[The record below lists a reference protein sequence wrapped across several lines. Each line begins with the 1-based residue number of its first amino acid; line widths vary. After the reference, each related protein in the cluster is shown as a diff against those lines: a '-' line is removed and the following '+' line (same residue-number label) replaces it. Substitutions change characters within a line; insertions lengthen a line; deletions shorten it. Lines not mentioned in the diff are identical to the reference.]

1 MVARVRPISFSCAGS
16 SADAATRL
24 EAAIDARPWNSAG
37 MDGWIRGDSAVLYY
51 RDGAKYRALF
61 RRTFVGRF
69 RERDGST
76 VLQGRFRM
84 TRLARLLLPVWLAPA
99 LVCFVVA
106 LAPTRLAPPTAT
118 ARIMVLLLGT
128 ALGLLALGRF
138 ALEWWGRP
146 GDRDAIT
153 AAIRAA
159 LERGGRP
166 S

>member
-1 MVARVRPISFSCAGS
+1 MRRVSFACAGS
-16 SADAATRL
+16 SADAAARL

-51 RDGAKYRALF
+51 RDAAKYRALF

-69 RERDGST
+69 REHNGAT

-84 TRLARLLLPVWLAPA
+84 TWLARLVLPIWLAPA

-106 LAPTRLAPPTAT
+106 LAPTHLAPPTAA
-118 ARIMVLLLGT
+118 ARILILLVGTVL
-128 ALGLLALGRF
+128 AVLALGRF

-159 LERGGRP
+159 LGAGP
-166 S
+166 AH

>member
-1 MVARVRPISFSCAGS
+1 MRRVSFACAGS
-16 SADAATRL
+16 SADAAARL

-37 MDGWIRGDSAVLYY
+37 MDGWIRGDSAVLYF
-51 RDGAKYRALF
+51 RDTTKYRALF

-69 RERDGST
+69 REHNGTT

-84 TRLARLLLPVWLAPA
+84 TWLARLLLPVWLAPA

-106 LAPTRLAPPTAT
+106 LAPTHLAPPTAA
-118 ARIMVLLLGT
+118 ARILILLLGT
-128 ALGLLALGRF
+128 VLAVLALGRF

-159 LERGGRP
+159 LGAGP
-166 S
+166 AH

>member
-1 MVARVRPISFSCAGS
+1 VVVHVRPISFSCAGS
-16 SADAATRL
+16 SADAAARL

-51 RDGAKYRALF
+51 RDAAKYRALF

-69 RERDGST
+69 RERDGGT

-84 TRLARLLLPVWLAPA
+84 TGLARLLLPVWLAPA

-106 LAPTRLAPPTAT
+106 LAPTRLAPPTAA

-128 ALGLLALGRF
+128 VLGVLALGRF

-146 GDRDAIT
+146 GDRNAIT
-153 AAIRAA
+153 TAIRAA
-159 LERGGRP
+159 LEAGRT

>member
-1 MVARVRPISFSCAGS
+1 VRPISFSCAGS
-16 SADAATRL
+16 LAEAAARL

-51 RDGAKYRALF
+51 RDTAKYRALF

-69 RERDGST
+69 RERNGGT

-84 TRLARLLLPVWLAPA
+84 TWLARLLLPVWLAPA

-106 LAPTRLAPPTAT
+106 LTPTRLEPQTAA
-118 ARIMVLLLGT
+118 ARIVILLLGT
-128 ALGLLALGRF
+128 VLALLALGRF

-146 GDRDAIT
+146 GDRDAVT
-153 AAIRAA
+153 TAIRAA
-159 LERGGRP
+159 LEADP
-166 S
+166 AH